1 MAGKVFSVTAIL
13 GVNSKRLAVGLK
25 AAAARMIAWARTVM
39 AKVGRLIRNGMLIA
53 GAAVAYFAYK
63 SIREFSKFEKGMNEV
78 FTLVPGMSKK
88 AMGQMGDQALSL
100 AKKMGV
106 LPEEVVPALYQALS
120 AGIPPNNV
128 FSFMQTA
135 IMAGKAG
142 VSDTET
148 AVKALSS
155 VVNTYGAENITAAQ
169 VADMMFAT
177 VKGGVTT
184 FEQLS
189 ATLYNVLPIANAA
202 GIGFEQI
209 SAATAVM
216 TKRGTPTAQTMTQ
229 LKAAIQSIIAPST
242 RSAKWFAKYGL
253 SISHLKKVMAGPG
266 GLVKAM
272 NMIKVAT
279 NGDMQAMRKLLG
291 SVEAIS
297 GVLTLTSDDGREF
310 AQMLHGITTQT
321 GQMPTAFQQMDQGLS
336 RSFEK
341 MHASLKVAMIK
352 FGKALAPLIHKITPI
367 FTRIIAGID
376 GINWAKIINGFAHVW
391 VRGLKPTFDAVMN
404 AIRSMPWMD
413 LWNFLLPIAKL
424 IIVTIQ
430 KIGQIIVGLS
440 PMIIPLLT
448 TLAGYFTLLYSK
460 FFLVVHFLSK
470 VAGHIG
476 AVWQDVLEI
485 ISAAMGFLI
494 DPSAAKFKW
503 LVEYITLRMYFLKD
517 SIKSIWFKIWDVIKE
532 ALGKI
537 VGGVESAFTTLV
549 KTIWEK
555 LGSLLASIPG
565 FSEAIGEIVRAF
577 KTIKNELMGEI
588 AALVGAYGDM
598 TGAVEGNVKGTV
610 WWKKA
615 LEFLIESLGTIIVL
629 TVKFVSSLM
638 KLLGMI
644 VKIGVRLLT
653 ELAPALS
660 ELLPLAFKIAAAFIF
675 FFIEGLKA
683 SIMILTKVV
692 QAILYLEPAFMFI
705 VSIVSGFV
713 AAVVE
718 GLKAIWGT
726 LKWLYF
732 GIKEI
737 FGSGAELM
745 VEGFYMVKDVITG
758 VIDFIIGLFQKLK
771 DFIYWVLFG
780 GTITKD
786 FKRAFE
792 FIEKLVRAVLE
803 TIFKIFQTFKEVVGV
818 VLQGIADIFTIVF
831 EGIVSVVESMGKA
844 VERVFDSMGRLVK
857 TLLKAFT
864 DMGKVIEKIF
874 GKVMKIGGKALELA
888 GKAVGAVGGAIGGAL
903 EWAGVGGGSGKGKGV
918 SAQITTGSFR
928 TSLKP
933 IVTKLTSMDGTLKS
947 IDRTL
952 KGRFTNQ

>member
-13 GVNSKRLAVGLK
+13 GVNSKKLAAGLK
-25 AAAARMIAWARTVM
+25 AASARMIAWARTTM
-39 AKVGRLIRNGMLIA
+39 AKVGRIIKQGMLIA

-78 FTLVPGMSKK
+78 FTLIPGTSQK
-88 AMGQMGDQALSL
+88 AMGQMQDQALAL

-120 AGIPPNNV
+120 AGIPANNV

-155 VVNTYGAENITAAQ
+155 IVNTYGKDNITAAQ
-169 VADMMFAT
+169 AADMMFET
-177 VKGGVTT
+177 VKMGVTN

-229 LKAAIQSIIAPST
+229 LKAAIQAIIAPST

-253 SISHLKKVMAGPG
+253 NVKELGRVMAGPG

-310 AQMLHGITTQT
+310 GQVLNGITTQA
-321 GQMPTAFQQMDQGLS
+321 GQMPTAFQQMDKGLA

-341 MHASLKVAMIK
+341 MHASLKVAMVK

-376 GINWAKIINGFAHVW
+376 GINWAKIINGFARVW
-391 VRGLKPTFDAVMN
+391 VMGLKPTFDAVGN
-404 AIRSMPWMD
+404 AIRSLPWMD

-470 VAGHIG
+470 VAKQIG
-476 AVWQDVLEI
+476 DVWKEVLQT
-485 ISAAMGFLI
+485 ISAAMNFLI
-494 DPSAAKFKW
+494 DPSAAKFSW
-503 LVEYITLRMYFLKD
+503 LVDYIKKKFYALGGALRALWAQIWKVLKD
-517 SIKSIWFKIWDVIKE
+517 TL
-532 ALGKI
+532 AKI
-537 VGGVESAFTTLV
+537 VGGVGNAFNNLV
-549 KTIWEK
+549 NTIWK
-555 LGSLLASIPG
+555 RLGDLLASIPG

-598 TGAVEGNVKGTV
+598 TGAVGENVEGTV

-615 LEFLIESLGTIIVL
+615 LEFLTTSLGDIIVL
-629 TVKFVSSLM
+629 TIKFASALM

-653 ELAPALS
+653 ELQPALS
-660 ELLPLAFKIAAAFIF
+660 ELLPLAFKIAAAFIY

-683 SIMILTKVV
+683 GIWWITKVV
-692 QAILYLEPAFMFI
+692 QGVLLLEPAFMFI
-705 VSIVSGFV
+705 VSVVSGFV
-713 AAVVE
+713 AGVIE
-718 GLKAIWGT
+718 GLKAIWSV
-726 LKWLYF
+726 LKFLYKA
-732 GIKEI
+732 IKEG
-737 FGSGAELM
+737 FALAFEGA
-745 VEGFYMVKDVITG
+745 VVAFYAIKDVVTT
-758 VIDFIIGLFQKLK
+758 VIDFIIGLFKKLK
-771 DFIYWVLFG
+771 DFVYHVLFG

-786 FKRAFE
+786 FKAAFE

-803 TIFKIFQTFKEVVGV
+803 TIFKIFKLFKEVVGM
-818 VLQGIADIFTIVF
+818 VLQGIAETFTIVF
-831 EGIVSVVESMGKA
+831 EGIVKVVESMGKA

-857 TLLKAFT
+857 TLLQAFT
-864 DMGKVIEKIF
+864 NMGKVIEKIF
-874 GKVMKIGGKALELA
+874 GKVMEIGGKALELA
-888 GKAVGAVGGAIGGAL
+888 GKAVSGVGGAIGGAL
-903 EWAGVGGGSGKGKGV
+903 EWAGVGGGGGKGKRV
-918 SAQITTGSFR
+918 SAQITTGTLR

-933 IVTKLTSMDGTLKS
+933 IVSKLTSMDGTLKS